1 MVFDLGVI
9 KRKLGA
15 PECLFL
21 LLRLNPAARL
31 SGKNLRALTRLY
43 TVWAFSLI
51 VLKSQKCSWQ
61 ENGGS
66 SAGVSRL

>member
-9 KRKLGA
+9 KRKLSA
-15 PECLFL
+15 PDRLFF
-21 LLRLNPAARL
+21 RSVVNPAATV
-31 SGKNLRALTRLY
+31 SGRYCALPRIY

-51 VLKSQKCSWQ
+51 MLNSQKCSWQ

-66 SAGVSRL
+66 SACVSRL

>member
-15 PECLFL
+15 PDRLFF
-21 LLRLNPAARL
+21 RSVVNPAATVLL
-31 SGKNLRALTRLY
+31 SYWAITFIY

-51 VLKSQKCSWQ
+51 MLNSQKCSWQ

-66 SAGVSRL
+66 SACVSRL

>member
-15 PECLFL
+15 PECLFF
-21 LLRLNPAARL
+21 RSVVNPAARL
-31 SGKNLRALTRLY
+31 SGKNLRALPRIY

-51 VLKSQKCSWQ
+51 VLNSQKCSWQ

>member
-15 PECLFL
+15 SDRLFF
-21 LLRLNPAARL
+21 RSVVNPAAAV
-31 SGKNLRALTRLY
+31 SGRYCALPRIY
-43 TVWAFSLI
+43 TVWEFSLI
-51 VLKSQKCSWQ
+51 MLNSQKCSWQ

-66 SAGVSRL
+66 SACVSRL